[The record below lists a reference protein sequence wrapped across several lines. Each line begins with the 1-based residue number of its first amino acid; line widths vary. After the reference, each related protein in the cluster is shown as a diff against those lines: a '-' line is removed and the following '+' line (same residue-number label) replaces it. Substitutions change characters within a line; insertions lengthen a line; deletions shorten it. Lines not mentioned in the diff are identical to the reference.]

1 MKGKMI
7 RKSTYK
13 MKTRGKFFIQTAKDL
28 IQTIIG
34 VHYGTLDLQ
43 TLLESEMT
51 SGYVMKNGFFR
62 MMLV

>member
-1 MKGKMI
+1 
-7 RKSTYK
+7 
-13 MKTRGKFFIQTAKDL
+13 L

-43 TLLESEMT
+43 TLLGSEMI
-51 SGYVMKNGFFR
+51 SGHTMKNGFLG